1 MLALIGQIR
10 AKNKV
15 KVNKTYIVQKVA
27 LKQKKNK
34 AWTKHYSN
42 KLQKSHNLAK
52 RHNLASEN
60 WQNVCLEE
68 FWKNIKMLKVSQHGQ
83 VFKKVNFLIPET

>member
-27 LKQKKNK
+27 LKKKNK
-34 AWTKHYSN
+34 AWTIHYSN
-42 KLQKSHNLAK
+42 QKSHNLAK
-52 RHNLASEN
+52 RHNLALVN

-68 FWKNIKMLKVSQHGQ
+68 F
-83 VFKKVNFLIPET
+83 